1 MLYFRR
7 ICLLATLV
15 LSFGA
20 SDLFAQHTPAPGI
33 SVKIVSP
40 DSLTW
45 VGPDHPGVVVDVH
58 SVKIRSGLAAAG
70 QKDTSF
76 VRLFGIQLHVDE
88 NDDRDYDPFTD
99 TDGDHIYDTGESGG
113 DRPIFTSG
121 PNVDAMHTIGKS
133 FAAVNTGKGTITWRP
148 GNTLHVVGEV
158 RKSSGNV
165 HIARY
170 TITFQ
175 DLSGTAPIPIK
186 EGVFVRVTVPTSK
199 ANSTIVGSA
208 TNLDAGG
215 DNKTF
220 NVDNVRPNHVVTSTK
235 KTFTE
240 VGVSSDLDGT
250 VDVNES
256 AMNTNDKLKFKVGDD
271 IQMTAQVGLPIETE
285 AEKVGIGLFAFSNT
299 YRSLYASDPDSALG
313 GVKLFKIG
321 DGVEGAREVNG
332 DIVLRHTVRVTE
344 NAFRVLGGASTAAD
358 ADKDSLITDNI
369 RFRVAT
375 FLIDRAGNRSKG
387 PGTGTPLVPAGP
399 YSGSDTAPDTFSTY
413 TVDSKKPVITIGHP
427 IAFDDPDSNRF
438 TGLVT
443 ASFENYRI
451 SADDTGLD
459 NVPHRPLRLKVQEGV
474 DSLVAIIVTPKDSLV
489 NADIKASYTD
499 IGGFEN
505 IDTDGKFR
513 TAGGRPVD
521 ILPSSKKGGQKVDLR
536 IFARDSVGNE
546 STKTVKGVIFD
557 EDDPDPKR
565 IFPRDAALPEGK
577 INESTRH
584 PSLRFAEKLDSLSVR
599 FIQDVSDSPHRLIQ
613 QVGAGQ
619 LSLVDESYTVTM
631 NDTLRL
637 GSTYYFQLYVRDLA
651 GNVHI
656 TDEDTLTYLSRD
668 DFENPTADMFVVS
681 TNVDSVLAGKTNM
694 TLTIAAVDSMQ
705 RRMNKNRGTA
715 VTYRQNVRVSAWDGD
730 GLASTVV
737 FTGGGAAKDEDG
749 YYIVSG
755 SGWNAGELT
764 GVKVKSNTVID
775 NFSILVEDISEVN
788 VDGRDSTR
796 VNFSGKVDSLYVDAD
811 RMEKFKVTAWED
823 GEEVKTVSGEFGVNV
838 VPTDKFGN
846 PSIKKVTN
854 NPALDTRLTNANKFT
869 NFSVVLS
876 SSNPR
881 VDGLGSPLPMT
892 LEGETFTLVAPD
904 GDGELRITA
913 RVDNLPPGST
923 AKYLV
928 ATGSV
933 TVDYSAVA
941 PTAAD
946 SIAPVPFPPGV
957 NVMDAPDDQGYRV
970 VISFDTSPDHD
981 ALVDEYHL
989 WRDYDL
995 GDGQGPHPI
1004 RWGPG
1009 IPAIPGD
1016 KKMTLVVGVSDTLP
1030 TYWYVQAI
1038 GNLPSSPVSSK
1049 LSAASVI
1056 VSPRTRSTER
1066 AAAMDNIPPEAAT
1079 NVDLKLDDLT
1089 VSWTLSESDG
1099 TIDTYRNDWLNT
1111 ENEIPGVTGYE
1122 IMVGLSAG
1130 ALYSVGKV
1138 DKGMPPSFELTKAK
1152 MKPLVD
1158 AGVIT
1163 EAQLD
1168 ELIKKKLPG
1177 VMVRV
1182 DALDPNPAHRT
1193 PSVIHMA
1200 PVRKEFMNA
1209 AGEPVF
1215 IVDLMTGDLTVD
1227 FDDFVAFAAVFN
1239 TKVGDDSW
1247 GARNVQADLND
1258 DGTVDFADFILF
1270 IGSYDETATGPS
1282 TKPVILPPGVN
1293 ENAEFSLRLG
1303 SERIVVGQNVFVDV
1317 SLANVQAL
1325 MGYGFVLN
1333 YDADKF
1339 EFVEAAPATEDLLKT
1354 TGGETPLFS
1363 ELPGDAGQ
1371 VSIANAVVNASE
1383 ISGGGDIV
1391 RLTFRVLQEFEEN
1404 ARFEIAEGLV
1414 FDPQQLSNPAVVAG
1428 VLDVQTTPIEF
1439 ALLQNFPNPFNPET
1453 TIGYELAES
1462 ADVTLQIYNV
1472 VGQVVRT
1479 LIAAESQSA
1488 GRYQMRWNGMDDR
1501 GVPVSSGVYFYQI
1514 SAGEFQTV
1522 RKLML
1527 LK

>member
-344 NAFRVLGGASTAAD
+344 NAFRVLGGASTATD

-438 TGLVT
+438 TGLVN

-474 DSLVAIIVTPKDSLV
+474 DSLTAIIVTPKDSLV
-489 NADIKASYTD
+489 TADIKASYTD

-505 IDTDGKFR
+505 IATNNKFKTER
-513 TAGGRPVD
+513 TTGDRR
-521 ILPSSKKGGQKVDLR
+521 LPSSKNGGQKVDLM

-557 EDDPDPKR
+557 EDDPGPER

-613 QVGAGQ
+613 EVGSGQ
-619 LSLVDESYTVTM
+619 LSLVKESYTVTM

-694 TLTIAAVDSMQ
+694 ALTITAVDSMQ

-715 VTYRQNVRVSAWDGD
+715 VTYRKDVRVSAWDGD
-730 GLASTVV
+730 GLASSVV
-737 FTGGGAAKDEDG
+737 FTGGSVAKNGDG
-749 YYIVSG
+749 TWTIPSD
-755 SGWNAGELT
+755 GWNAGELT

-775 NFSILVEDISEVN
+775 NFSILVEDVSVVE
-788 VDGRDSTR
+788 VDGDSTT
-796 VNFSGKVDSLYVDAD
+796 VPNFSGKVDSLYVDAD
-811 RMEKFKVTAWED
+811 QMQKFKVTAWED
-823 GEEVKTVSGEFGVNV
+823 GEEVKTVSGEFDVNV
-838 VPTDKFGN
+838 MPTDKFGN
-846 PSIKKVTN
+846 PSIKKVTGN
-854 NPALDTRLTNANKFT
+854 NALDTRLTNARKFT

-876 SSNPR
+876 ANHSRASVPGAQ
-881 VDGLGSPLPMT
+881 VMT
-892 LEGETFTLVAPD
+892 LGGKTFTVTAPD
-904 GDGELRITA
+904 GEGTGLTITA
-913 RVDNLPPGST
+913 IVDNLSPT
-923 AKYLV
+923 TINNAANKYLFS
-928 ATGSV
+928 TGSV

-946 SIAPVPFPPGV
+946 SLAPVASV
-957 NVMDAPDDQGYRV
+957 TVMDVPDDQGHHV
-970 VISFDTSPDHD
+970 VVTFPLSTDH
-981 ALVDEYHL
+981 AMVDEYRL
-989 WRDYDL
+989 YREMDV
-995 GDGQGPHPI
+995 GDGSGPRFI
-1004 RWGPG
+1004 QWG
-1009 IPAIPGD
+1009 
-1016 KKMTLVVGVSDTLP
+1016 
-1030 TYWYVQAI
+1030 QAI
-1038 GNLPSSPVSSK
+1038 EPSGADNIVTVYRSVPDAMATHWAIEAIGDRPSSPTRSGK
-1049 LSAASVI
+1049 LSAAVI
-1056 VSPRTRSTER
+1056 ASPRTQTAEPV
-1066 AAAMDNIPPEAAT
+1066 AAVDNIAPEAAT
-1079 NVDLKLDDLT
+1079 EVMLEDLT
-1089 VSWTLSESDG
+1089 VSWTLSPSEG
-1099 TIDTYRNDWLNT
+1099 PTGKTYTDPRY
-1111 ENEIPGVTGYE
+1111 EGSQERPIPGVTGYQ
-1122 IMVGLSAG
+1122 IMVGLSAD
-1130 ALYSVGKV
+1130 ALNSVGKV
-1138 DKGMPPSFELTKAK
+1138 DAGESSFTLSVEAIT
-1152 MKPLVD
+1152 PLIT

-1163 EAQLD
+1163 QAQLT
-1168 ELIKKKLPG
+1168 ELLANDLLG
-1177 VMVRV
+1177 VVVRV
-1182 DALDPNPAHRT
+1182 DALDPSNST
-1193 PSVIHMA
+1193 PSMTFTVEK
-1200 PVRKEFMNA
+1200 VTRKAFMNA

-1215 IVDLMTGDLTVD
+1215 IVDLASGDLTVD
-1227 FDDFVAFAAVFN
+1227 FGDFMAFAAVFN
-1239 TKVGDDSW
+1239 TNDGDDSW
-1247 GARNVQADLND
+1247 GAQNVQADLND
-1258 DGTVDFADFILF
+1258 DGEVNFADFILF
-1270 IGSYDETATGPS
+1270 VSSYGETAQGPS

-1303 SERIVVGQNVFVDV
+1303 SERVVVGQNVFVDV

-1339 EFVEAAPATEDLLKT
+1339 EFVEAAPATEDLLQT
-1354 TGGETPLFS
+1354 TGGEIPLFS
-1363 ELPGDAGQ
+1363 VLPGDAGQ

-1428 VLDVQTTPIEF
+1428 VLDVQTTPTEF